1 MIGRVVVAVILIMT
15 FAAPVFAGPKSPGVD
30 RREHKQKQRI
40 KQGIKSGALTKE
52 EGRALTAEQKAIRA
66 KEREMK
72 SDGSLTREE
81 RKELHQDLNEASK
94 NIADDDPITDGF
106 RKSLPPPHARTVVW
120 GGHPSATGTAVSWLQ
135 RQGLRIVERSKLQKV
150 LDEQTIRLTHTS
162 DDEAQVLRVGKLLGA
177 EVVVFIDSPVTGGH
191 QSSGGA
197 YGNIAASGSA
207 TVYSTSIWVRGV
219 DIESG

>member
-72 SDGSLTREE
+72 SDGSLTREV

-94 NIADDDPITDGF
+94 NI
-106 RKSLPPPHARTVVW
+106 S
-120 GGHPSATGTAVSWLQ
+120 
-135 RQGLRIVERSKLQKV
+135 EQKH
-150 LDEQTIRLTHTS
+150 D
-162 DDEAQVLRVGKLLGA
+162 A
-177 EVVVFIDSPVTGGH
+177 ET
-191 QSSGGA
+191 
-197 YGNIAASGSA
+197 
-207 TVYSTSIWVRGV
+207 R
-219 DIESG
+219 

>member
-1 MIGRVVVAVILIMT
+1 MRVSIAGLFLVVFLSHGCMGR
-15 FAAPVFAGPKSPGVD
+15 FS
-30 RREHKQKQRI
+30 
-40 KQGIKSGALTKE
+40 
-52 EGRALTAEQKAIRA
+52 
-66 KEREMK
+66 
-72 SDGSLTREE
+72 
-81 RKELHQDLNEASK
+81 
-94 NIADDDPITDGF
+94 NIVDDDPITDGF

-219 DIESG
+219 DIESGEVLWSATARYPESFSNLDDMLVRLTCHALATAWGFRQVGEPETVLFPKDMCLAGSDSGR

>member
-1 MIGRVVVAVILIMT
+1 VLNDRVDLLRGRIFHSKPKGPTMIGQVVVAVILIMT

-81 RKELHQDLNEASK
+81 RKERIRTSTKPAGTLQSRS
-94 NIADDDPITDGF
+94 TT
-106 RKSLPPPHARTVVW
+106 RKHGRRK
-120 GGHPSATGTAVSWLQ
+120 G
-135 RQGLRIVERSKLQKV
+135 
-150 LDEQTIRLTHTS
+150 
-162 DDEAQVLRVGKLLGA
+162 
-177 EVVVFIDSPVTGGH
+177 
-191 QSSGGA
+191 
-197 YGNIAASGSA
+197 
-207 TVYSTSIWVRGV
+207 
-219 DIESG
+219 